1 MCHVLIGNASSSSS
15 HSSLAMSKLL
25 AKPRWWKKICL
36 PQSQSDASKNYRE
49 IIMRT
54 ECASVLATTD
64 TSSSSSG
71 SNSSGSSASQSLSCD
86 SASKSSQPD
95 AGKLFPRN
103 MPSIRR
109 SRRRSA
115 SGERQRDAT
124 AGASVAPAATPLEAA
139 KSPQRS
145 AHQSR
150 LSTVTKLTPPRHKP
164 KANCSKQQR
173 SAAVV
178 KSAVKTKTKAKQL
191 TLAPYDIALELPAQT
206 SLEQP
211 APSLAMALHSQQ
223 SSLISSELSHA
234 HEEHFH
240 SSGISCNGE
249 TDDDVEVAM
258 LTGSLSPAQVLR
270 LQQQR
275 RSTVAP
281 HLLPLNELRSL
292 NVCRN
297 RSAVWLH
304 NAPDTEQLL
313 ETESGGL
320 LDHCYLNAAAI
331 ADDIQ
336 LSDIEEQLAKF
347 DGHSKAPPTQQQQ
360 QQQQEKQ
367 QQQQEKHCRAAKT

>member
-1 MCHVLIGNASSSSS
+1 MLIGNSSNSS

-49 IIMRT
+49 IIMHT
-54 ECASVLATTD
+54 ECASVLAATD
-64 TSSSSSG
+64 TSSSSTS
-71 SNSSGSSASQSLSCD
+71 SNSSASQSLSCD
-86 SASKSSQPD
+86 SASKSSSQPD

-124 AGASVAPAATPLEAA
+124 AGGAPAATLEAA
-139 KSPQRS
+139 KQPQRS

-150 LSTVTKLTPPRHKP
+150 LSTVTKLTPRKP
-164 KANCSKQQR
+164 KANCSKQHR

-223 SSLISSELSHA
+223 SSLINSELSHA

-258 LTGSLSPAQVLR
+258 LTGSLTPMQLQR
-270 LQQQR
+270 LQQQQQQQQR

-281 HLLPLNELRSL
+281 HLLPLNELRIL

-347 DGHSKAPPTQQQQ
+347 DGRSKAPPTQQQQ
-360 QQQQEKQ
+360 QQQEQEHE
-367 QQQQEKHCRAAKT
+367 QEGKHCKAAKT

>member
-1 MCHVLIGNASSSSS
+1 
-15 HSSLAMSKLL
+15 MSKLL
-25 AKPRWWKKICL
+25 SKKRWWKIRL
-36 PQSQSDASKNYRE
+36 PHTQNDASRNYRE
-49 IIMRT
+49 VIVHS

-64 TSSSSSG
+64 TSSSASSG
-71 SNSSGSSASQSLSCD
+71 SPSHSLSCD

-115 SGERQRDAT
+115 SGDRKQTEP
-124 AGASVAPAATPLEAA
+124 SPAAAVTVPA
-139 KSPQRS
+139 KQPQHS
-145 AHQSR
+145 GHQSR
-150 LSTVTKLTPPRHKP
+150 QSTVTKLTPRKL
-164 KANCSKQQR
+164 KATCSKNRTQPNSPR
-173 SAAVV
+173 SAVV
-178 KSAVKTKTKAKQL
+178 KSAVKAKTKPKQL
-191 TLAPYDIALELPAQT
+191 TLAPYDIALELPAET

-223 SSLISSELSHA
+223 SSLLSSDLSTSSGKLHSA
-234 HEEHFH
+234 HEEQFH

-258 LTGSLSPAQVLR
+258 LTGSLSPAQLQR
-270 LQQQR
+270 MQQQQ
-275 RSTVAP
+275 
-281 HLLPLNELRSL
+281 HQHQQQQQQQQLMPLNELRNL

-304 NAPDTEQLL
+304 NTDTEQLL
-313 ETESGGL
+313 GRSRECESRGG
-320 LDHCYLNAAAI
+320 YYVNGAI

-347 DGHSKAPPTQQQQ
+347 DGHSKVPLTQQRQQ
-360 QQQQEKQ
+360 VEREQQ
-367 QQQQEKHCRAAKT
+367 HCKAAKT

>member
-1 MCHVLIGNASSSSS
+1 
-15 HSSLAMSKLL
+15 MSKLL
-25 AKPRWWKKICL
+25 AKQRWWKKICL

-49 IIMRT
+49 IIMHT
-54 ECASVLATTD
+54 ECASVLATTTD
-64 TSSSSSG
+64 TSSSSSA
-71 SNSSGSSASQSLSCD
+71 SSGTASQSLSCD

-115 SGERQRDAT
+115 SGERRDAT
-124 AGASVAPAATPLEAA
+124 PGAAPATATATATLEAA
-139 KSPQRS
+139 KQPQRS

-150 LSTVTKLTPPRHKP
+150 QSTVTKLTARKP
-164 KANCSKQQR
+164 KANCSKHQR
-173 SAAVV
+173 SSSAVV
-178 KSAVKTKTKAKQL
+178 KSAVKTKTKPSKQL
-191 TLAPYDIALELPAQT
+191 TLAPYDIALELPAQL

-211 APSLAMALHSQQ
+211 TPSLAMALHSQQ
-223 SSLISSELSHA
+223 SSLISSDLSSTSTKLSHA

-258 LTGSLSPAQVLR
+258 LTGSLSPAQLLR
-270 LQQQR
+270 LQQQQQQQR
-275 RSTVAP
+275 RSSVVAP
-281 HLLPLNELRSL
+281 HLLPLDELRSL

-313 ETESGGL
+313 ESESGSGL

-347 DGHSKAPPTQQQQ
+347 DGHSKAPPPQQQQ
-360 QQQQEKQ
+360 HQQG
-367 QQQQEKHCRAAKT
+367 KHCKAAKT